1 MRMYWAKQR
10 AVAPLLTALPATEQ
24 VGMTT
29 FFSPASAAA
38 ALMAAGVMSSEPTIF
53 SAARLL
59 RTVLRPL
66 APMTID
72 ATPKTIRTALAA
84 IPA

>member
-10 AVAPLLTALPATEQ
+10 ALAPLSTALPATEQ
-24 VGMTT
+24 VGMAT
-29 FFSPASAAA
+29 FFSPASFAAA
-38 ALMAAGVMSSEPTIF
+38 AMATGVMSSEPTIL
-53 SAARLL
+53 SAARLS

-66 APMTID
+66 APMIID